1 MRETQHGRR
10 RKGWPIGWTAG
21 FIVAAALVA
30 GSLPAQ
36 GLGATPVFHL
46 SLGAD
51 RSPFV
56 AGGRYRLALTVWIDP
71 GWHINSH
78 EPGSE
83 FAVPTTLRWVL
94 PVGWTAPQVAW
105 PPAQHVRFSFSKQ
118 PLAVWKHRVVIVAS
132 GVVPDSV
139 AGRVTLAA
147 TLTAQA
153 CNNAQ
158 CLPPTTVKTT
168 LAVEVAAPGARW
180 KPLHRELFSKPAAET
195 GGAEATPAR
204 AATPA
209 VASKLAAAGL
219 PLQLLIVFLAG
230 LALNLTPCVY
240 PLIPIT
246 VGFFTQEAKGRQG
259 GTFFLA
265 LVYVLGM
272 SVTYSVLGVAAAL
285 TGQLFGA
292 ALQSPV
298 VIAIIVAVLLALALS
313 MFGLWELRVP
323 GWAMRVSG
331 GRSGYLGAAL
341 MGLLVGFVAA
351 PCIGPFVLGLLTY
364 VGKVGN
370 PVLGFVLFFALAVGL
385 GVPYLLLGTFT
396 SALNKMP
403 ASGAWMVGVRK
414 VFGVILVAM
423 AVYFLEPVLPQTV
436 SAWLMALTL
445 ILGALYMLVI
455 ERTAHE
461 QPTIDRAMRLL
472 AAVLLVVGALQIPR
486 GDGRQHGSTLQW
498 RSPDAASIHSA
509 IASGRPV
516 IIDFYADWCAPC
528 HELED
533 TTFADPRVAAKLGA
547 YVRFKVNMTTRTAT
561 NQKLAAMYGVRG
573 VPTVILYANGRE
585 TARLTGFER
594 PGRFLARLQRDGP

>member
-1 MRETQHGRR
+1 MLETTHRAWSGTGTKARLVLLLL
-10 RKGWPIGWTAG
+10 A
-21 FIVAAALVA
+21 VALVA
-30 GSLPAQ
+30 ANLPAQ
-36 GLGATPVFHL
+36 GFGSTPVFHL
-46 SLGAD
+46 SLVAD
-51 RSPFV
+51 RTPLT
-56 AGGRYRLALTVWIDP
+56 AGGSYRLALKVSIDP
-71 GWHINSH
+71 GWHINSNA
-78 EPGSE
+78 PGST
-83 FAVPTTLRWVL
+83 FAVPTTLVWKL
-94 PVGWTAPQVAW
+94 PGGWAAPSVSW
-105 PPAQHVRFSFSKQ
+105 PPAQHVRFSFSAT
-118 PLAVWKHRVVIVAS
+118 PLDVWEHSVVILAS
-132 GVVPDSV
+132 GAVPASASGD
-139 AGRVTLAA
+139 VTLQA

-158 CLPPTTVKTT
+158 CLPPTPVTASLRVTI
-168 LAVEVAAPGARW
+168 APAGSPVTNIHA
-180 KPLHRELFSKPAAET
+180 ELFPGSKSSSTATSSRNAGPSQ
-195 GGAEATPAR
+195 GASTA
-204 AATPA
+204 
-209 VASKLAAAGL
+209 ASKLAGVGL

-259 GTFFLA
+259 GTFLLA

-285 TGQLFGA
+285 TGQLFGS
-292 ALQSPV
+292 ALQSPIVIGVIV
-298 VIAIIVAVLLALALS
+298 VVLLALALS

-323 GWAMRVSG
+323 GWAMRASG
-331 GRSGYLGAAL
+331 GRSGFIGAAL

-364 VGKVGN
+364 VGQVGS
-370 PVLGFVLFFALAVGL
+370 PVLGFVLFFALAMGL

-396 SALNKMP
+396 GALNKMP

-414 VFGVILVAM
+414 VFGVILIAM
-423 AVYFLEPVLPQTV
+423 AVYFLKPVLPHTI

-461 QPTIDRAMRLL
+461 QPTIDRVMRLL
-472 AAVLLVVGALQIPR
+472 AAILLAAGVLQIP
-486 GDGRQHGSTLQW
+486 HSTGLPQT
-498 RSPDAASIHSA
+498 DALTWQTFNPTSVKSA

-533 TTFADPRVAAKLGA
+533 KTFADPRVAAKLKEYA
-547 YVRFKVNMTTRTAT
+547 RFKVNMTKRTGE

-573 VPTVILYANGRE
+573 VPTIILYANGKE
-585 TARLTGFER
+585 TARLTGFE
-594 PGRFLARLQRDGP
+594 PPERFLPRLNQ